1 MIRLLAVRCRCVVKV
16 PPQQDRSVR
25 FEKIAEN
32 RTDHQNVPTV
42 VFYGLWLACPGLF
55 SLKNYKHNNPVS
67 QLRMNAIEVSEIS
80 KQFGH
85 VIALDRISFKVIKG
99 ETFGFLGPNGAGKT
113 TTIRIL
119 TGISRPTSGHATIF
133 GYDIEREYLLARR
146 YLGIVSETSNVY
158 DELSAWENMMFTAEL
173 YYVPRA
179 ARESKAKELL
189 ELFGLYER
197 RNDLAHGFSKG
208 MKRRLTLAM
217 GLINDPELVFLDEPT
232 SGLDVASN
240 LIIRD
245 VIRELNRKGVTIFLT
260 THNIEEAN
268 VTCDRVAII
277 NKGRI
282 AAIDSPERLKST
294 IQSVQSVEVAFDRP
308 VPEALEILSRFPGV
322 NEVKKEG
329 DKVKIYTANPADII
343 PLIVSYADREHFR
356 VISMNTLGPSLEDV
370 FIRLTGLEGRSGLK
384 GVHAID

>member
-1 MIRLLAVRCRCVVKV
+1 
-16 PPQQDRSVR
+16 
-25 FEKIAEN
+25 
-32 RTDHQNVPTV
+32 
-42 VFYGLWLACPGLF
+42 
-55 SLKNYKHNNPVS
+55 
-67 QLRMNAIEVSEIS
+67 MNAIVVRELS

-85 VIALDRISFKVIKG
+85 VKALDHVSFDVVKG

-133 GYDIEREYLLARR
+133 GFDIERERLLARR

-158 DELSAWENMMFTAEL
+158 DELSAWDNMMFTAEL

-179 ARESKAKELL
+179 AREAKAKELL
-189 ELFGLYER
+189 DLFGLYDR

-245 VIRELNRKGVTIFLT
+245 VIRELNKSGVTIFLT

-268 VTCDRVAII
+268 LTCDRVAII
-277 NKGRI
+277 NKGEI
-282 AAIDSPERLKST
+282 AAIDSPEKLKGT
-294 IQSVQSVEVAFDRP
+294 IQSVQSVEVSFGSARP
-308 VPEALEILSRFPGV
+308 DALRILSGIPGV

-329 DKVKIYTANPADII
+329 DKIKLFTGNPAGII
-343 PLIVSYADREHFR
+343 PLVVSFAEKEHLDI
-356 VISMNTLGPSLEDV
+356 ISLNTIGPSLEDV
-370 FIRLTGLEGRSGLK
+370 FIRLTGLEEKSGLK

>member
-1 MIRLLAVRCRCVVKV
+1 
-16 PPQQDRSVR
+16 
-25 FEKIAEN
+25 
-32 RTDHQNVPTV
+32 
-42 VFYGLWLACPGLF
+42 
-55 SLKNYKHNNPVS
+55 
-67 QLRMNAIEVSEIS
+67 MNAIVVRELS

-85 VIALDRISFKVIKG
+85 VKALDHISFDVVKG

-133 GYDIEREYLLARR
+133 GFDIERERLLARR

-158 DELSAWENMMFTAEL
+158 DELSAWDNMMFTAEL

-179 ARESKAKELL
+179 AREAKAKELL
-189 ELFGLYER
+189 DLFGLYDR

-245 VIRELNRKGVTIFLT
+245 VIRELNKSGVTIFLT

-268 VTCDRVAII
+268 LTCDRVAII
-277 NKGRI
+277 NKGEI
-282 AAIDSPERLKST
+282 AAIDSPEKLKGT
-294 IQSVQSVEVAFDRP
+294 IQSVQSVEVSFGSARP
-308 VPEALEILSRFPGV
+308 DAIRILSGIPGV

-329 DKVKIYTANPADII
+329 DKIKLFTGNPAGII
-343 PLIVSYADREHFR
+343 PLVVSFAEKEHLDI
-356 VISMNTLGPSLEDV
+356 ISLNTIGPSLEDV
-370 FIRLTGLEGRSGLK
+370 FIRLTGLEEKSGLK